1 MMIEQMVIRA
11 RNFLLLAKGH
21 KDEGQ
26 GLVEY
31 ALIVILISI
40 VVILILGLVGGQI
53 NGMFEDI
60 ANGLST

>member
-1 MMIEQMVIRA
+1 M
-11 RNFLLLAKGH
+11 LLAMGH